1 MKIAIIGASGM
12 AGSRILNELVSRGNQ
27 VTAIARNVDKVEK
40 NDAVTAKAVDIKDQ
54 KALIEV
60 LKGHDAVISAVRFAD
75 LDGEALI
82 DAVRESGVKRYLVV
96 GGAGSLLLP
105 DQTRL
110 IDSPNFPQ
118 EYRSEAEP
126 GCVYLDQLKQV
137 QDLDWTF
144 VSPSALFQ
152 PGERTGKFRI
162 AKDTLISNEQGS
174 QISAEDYAIAFVD
187 ALEKKQYIRERFT
200 VGY

>member
-1 MKIAIIGASGM
+1 MKVVIIGASGM

-126 GCVYLDQLKQV
+126 GCVYLEQLKQV

>member
-1 MKIAIIGASGM
+1 MKVVIIGASGM

-82 DAVRESGVKRYLVV
+82 DAVRQSGVKRYLVV

-162 AKDTLISNEQGS
+162 AKDMLISNEQGS

>member
-1 MKIAIIGASGM
+1 MKVAIIGASGM
-12 AGSRILNELVSRGNQ
+12 VGSRILNELVSRGNQ

-118 EYRSEAEP
+118 EYRSEALP